1 MSNINPDY
9 NWPTL
14 NRKDLMSLSN
24 INQNDAKFRKFK
36 QLDTNRDWSTNLCS
50 FDIES
55 NFEIITINIYIKKFF

>member
-1 MSNINPDY
+1 MSNNNPDY

-14 NRKDLMSLSN
+14 NRKDLMSLST
-24 INQNDAKFRKFK
+24 INQNDAKFKKFK

-55 NFEIITINIYIKKFF
+55 ILIFKNINFINQ